1 MRLVLT
7 VLLFS
12 LITVYAD
19 GQLPNKAKK
28 ITGTWKYKSGDGFEV
43 WNLKG
48 DILVG
53 TAFRVNKVGDTT
65 KVEDL
70 KIRRV
75 NKTLVYTVNSK
86 KFINDSLIVDAHN
99 FVGTK
104 KKMEFFN
111 IESNIP
117 VMISY
122 SFGFLNRNKL
132 KISIQYGIKDAPVVL
147 ILNRLKE

>member
-1 MRLVLT
+1 MKLVFT

-12 LITVYAD
+12 LISVYAE
-19 GQLPNKAKK
+19 GQLPSKVKK
-28 ITGTWKYKSGDGFEV
+28 ITGIWKYKSGDGFEV
-43 WNLKG
+43 WTLKD
-48 DILVG
+48 DILLG
-53 TAFRVNKVGDTT
+53 TAFRINKVGDTT

-70 KIRRV
+70 KIRKV

-86 KFINDSLIVDAHN
+86 NFIEDSLVIDDHN

-117 VMISY
+117 VMIRY

-132 KISIQYGIKDAPVVL
+132 KISIQYGIKDEPVEL
-147 ILNRLKE
+147 ILNRLKD